1 MTRDAAI
8 ETISGYFDAGTFQAE
23 LADLVS
29 YETESQNPDQ
39 APELLRYLRDAM
51 APRLTG
57 MGFACTLHDNPAP
70 GAGPILIAERLE
82 GGDLPTILSYG
93 HGDVIR
99 AQTDQWREGL
109 HPFTLVEEGDRLY
122 GRGTADNKGQ
132 HLINIAALE
141 AVIAARGRLG
151 FNCRM
156 VIETGEETGSPGL
169 HDFFAAHKDAL
180 SADVLIASDGPR
192 LQPETPTM
200 FMGSRGG
207 VTFDLG
213 IGGGHTGDEAFQ
225 NTRHQRNAENN
236 ADEIAAAQAEH
247 TISFGPTFE
256 GDTGTRV
263 EVAMPSVAKHHL
275 KQTTRS
281 VTGYGY
287 DHSRQAWTVDA
298 TQASV
303 TETIETLRDHGW
315 AVDPPTE

>member
-1 MTRDAAI
+1 MG
-8 ETISGYFDAGTFQAE
+8 ETIEFDCIE
-23 LADLVS
+23 
-29 YETESQNPDQ
+29 
-39 APELLRYLRDAM
+39 
-51 APRLTG
+51 
-57 MGFACTLHDNPAP
+57 C
-70 GAGPILIAERLE
+70 GAGGQIDSTSLNFITSATELTRGEALLCDDHLAE
-82 GGDLPTILSYG
+82 
-93 HGDVIR
+93 V
-99 AQTDQWREGL
+99 
-109 HPFTLVEEGDRLY
+109 V
-122 GRGTADNKGQ
+122 
-132 HLINIAALE
+132 
-141 AVIAARGRLG
+141 
-151 FNCRM
+151 
-156 VIETGEETGSPGL
+156 
-169 HDFFAAHKDAL
+169 
-180 SADVLIASDGPR
+180 
-192 LQPETPTM
+192 
-200 FMGSRGG
+200 GG

-281 VTGYGY
+281 VTGYEY

-303 TETIETLRDHGW
+303 TETVETLRDHGW